1 MPGIE
6 GRHEGRPLAPKRGAW
21 EEGEGARDLRVLP
34 DCNHGFHME
43 CIDKWFTLNSSC
55 PLCRHS
61 LNLLSQN
68 RKPEGATIAQDTE
81 LSSAF
86 HVVIETTVSI
96 QAIPGRAQVLE
107 RKPEEATTITTSTL
121 PLPPS
126 SVSENR
132 TSYDPMNNVDR
143 VFHIKVSCSYGPNS
157 Y

>member
-1 MPGIE
+1 MEVRRLGAKGRPSQWPSMPGIN
-6 GRHEGRPLAPKRGAW
+6 GRREGRPLAPKRGAR
-21 EEGEGARDLRVLP
+21 EEGEGTRDLRVLP

-43 CIDKWFTLNSSC
+43 CIDKWFTSNSSC

-96 QAIPGRAQVLE
+96 QAIPG
-107 RKPEEATTITTSTL
+107 
-121 PLPPS
+121 
-126 SVSENR
+126 
-132 TSYDPMNNVDR
+132 
-143 VFHIKVSCSYGPNS
+143 
-157 Y
+157 

>member
-1 MPGIE
+1 MQLVPALSNKSWSRDLSEYNREFRRLGAKGRPSRQPSILGIE

-43 CIDKWFTLNSSC
+43 CIDKWFTSNSSC

-86 HVVIETTVSI
+86 HVVIETMVSI

-107 RKPEEATTITTSTL
+107 R
-121 PLPPS
+121 
-126 SVSENR
+126 
-132 TSYDPMNNVDR
+132 NN
-143 VFHIKVSCSYGPNS
+143 
-157 Y
+157 